1 MKKFK
6 LSTSITI
13 NSMVLV
19 LFDPAGHLYNY
30 ASVSDIMREH
40 FHVRQQMYE
49 KRKEHET
56 KMLEAQKRKV
66 ENQFRFVEATISGSV
81 RPNGKR
87 LVDFEQ
93 ELLSMGFEP
102 DPAKQWKNEEADLSY
117 LINLPLSRL
126 TVEEVQK
133 LRNQVDNTRNK
144 FDRAVQTS
152 WQDSWIAD
160 LKALQREVDNLLRKT
175 SD

>member
-1 MKKFK
+1 MC
-6 LSTSITI
+6 
-13 NSMVLV
+13 
-19 LFDPAGHLYNY
+19 
-30 ASVSDIMREH
+30 
-40 FHVRQQMYE
+40 HVRTVLNEGPRRRRKSSAQQWA
-49 KRKEHET
+49 K
-56 KMLEAQKRKV
+56 L
-66 ENQFRFVEATISGSV
+66 RFVESTINGNV

-93 ELLSMGFEP
+93 ELLSMGFEQ
-102 DPAKQWKNEEADLSY
+102 DPVKQWKNEEADLSY

-144 FDRAVQTS
+144 FGRVVQTS

-160 LKALQREVDNLLRKT
+160 LKALQRVGPLEKG
-175 SD
+175 SYY